1 MAAAGGNPT
10 ETQSV
15 NNDSGGEQPWV
26 LLVVDDERDVHDVTR
41 LALRHFEF
49 KERPLRLLSATS
61 AKDARTALA
70 ENPDIAVLLLDV
82 VMESRDAGLRLAEY
96 IRDELHNRRVRI
108 ILRTGQPG
116 EAPEE
121 SVMSAYDINDYKSKT
136 ELTRQK
142 LVTSITSA
150 LRSYTDIQ
158 EIERRRRELVE
169 LEAAQEARNAFVANM
184 SHELRTPL
192 GVILGFTRL
201 MRRDE
206 GLNPQHKENL
216 KLIQLNGEQ
225 LLNLINEVLEISRAD
240 SGVVQLEE
248 KSLNLHELART
259 LSDMFRIPAG
269 ERKLSLKVDIDANI
283 PEFVVGDGRKLNQVL
298 VNLLGNAIK
307 FTKTGGLALEIR
319 RTDGGDGPDM
329 QIRFAVSDTGPGI
342 AERDRLRIFEPFV
355 RGAETPTTSEG
366 TGLGL
371 AISHDYVHLMG
382 GELAVDS
389 EVGKGS
395 TFHFALKM
403 RAARPDEIEA
413 PAPAGVVTGLRKGGQ
428 PVRALIVE
436 DHPERRAL
444 LAAILKETGFE
455 FRDTAD
461 GHEALE
467 AYKQNRPD
475 VVFMDT
481 GLPGF
486 TGHELVKTMRSIDA
500 DDPQEGRRPVILAM
514 VAEAFAEERD
524 HMMQAGCDAWINKPV
539 EEAELFAALQKELG
553 VEFEY
558 RQEEAGADSALTLPD
573 LSRTPAKWKRALVNA
588 AGQADELKIRE
599 LADEIEGSD
608 AALATT
614 LRHLMD
620 RYDFKSILNS
630 ES

>member
-1 MAAAGGNPT
+1 MPAAGENST
-10 ETQSV
+10 QTQSS
-15 NNDSGGEQPWV
+15 NNEMGQEQPWV

-49 KERPLRLLSATS
+49 KDRPLRLISANS

-150 LRSYTDIQ
+150 LRSYSDIQ

-201 MRRDE
+201 MRRDQ
-206 GLNPQHKENL
+206 GLGPQHKENL

-248 KSLNLHELART
+248 KSLNLQELARI
-259 LSDMFRIPAG
+259 LEDMFRIPAG
-269 ERKLSLKVDIDANI
+269 ERKLSLKVEIDPDI
-283 PEFVVGDGRKLNQVL
+283 PEYVIGDGRKLNQVL

-307 FTKTGGLALEIR
+307 FTKTGGIALEIR
-319 RTDGGDGPDM
+319 RTDNG
-329 QIRFAVSDTGPGI
+329 QIRFAVTDTGPGI

-355 RGAETPTTSEG
+355 RAAETPTSTEG

-371 AISHDYVHLMG
+371 AISHDYVSLMG
-382 GELAVDS
+382 GELGVDS
-389 EVGKGS
+389 EVGTGS
-395 TFHFALKM
+395 TFHFTLKL
-403 RAARPDEIEA
+403 REARPDEIHA
-413 PAPAGVVTGLRKGGQ
+413 PGPGGVVTGLHKDGK

-436 DHPERRAL
+436 DHAERRAL
-444 LAAILKETGFE
+444 LAAILQETGME
-455 FRDTAD
+455 YRDTAD
-461 GHEALE
+461 GREALD
-467 AYKQNRPD
+467 AYATNRPD

-481 GLPGF
+481 GLPGYS
-486 TGHELVKTMRSIDA
+486 GHELVKKMRAIDE
-500 DDPQEGRRPVILAM
+500 DDGTDGRPPVILAM

-524 HMMQAGCDAWINKPV
+524 LMMNAGCDAWINKPV
-539 EEAELFAALQKELG
+539 EEKELFTALQEQLG

-558 RQEEAGADSALTLPD
+558 RNEEADADSSLHVPSLKHA
-573 LSRTPAKWKRALVNA
+573 PADWKASLLDA
-588 AGQADELKIRE
+588 AGQADELKIRG
-599 LADEIEGSD
+599 LADEIEAED
-608 AALATT
+608 TELATA
-614 LRHLMD
+614 LRQLMD
-620 RYDFKSILNS
+620 RYDFKSILNA
-630 ES
+630 ERD